1 MGTGYSTDI
10 VTGETS
16 EYVVP
21 PLSLG
26 ESKAAMTSAIND
38 KRDALFLAGFTVTGT
53 GTDLDG
59 ETLQTRDEGDKINW
73 LTSQA
78 AYSAAVAQG
87 AGAVSGA
94 TFRTTTNATVT
105 LTYLQ
110 GLTVLLSMAAW
121 GKDIMGNSWTL
132 KDAVASAAD
141 DEALDEIDLEAGWP

>member
-1 MGTGYSTDI
+1 MTAVLI
-10 VTGETS
+10 NCITGEETL
-16 EYVVP
+16 YTP
-21 PLSLG
+21 PPPTL
-26 ESKAAMTSAIND
+26 EERKAAMILAIND
-38 KRDALFLAGFTVTGT
+38 KRDALFLAGFTVSGT

-59 ETLQTRDEGDKINW
+59 ETLQTRDESDKINW

-94 TFRTTTNATVT
+94 TFRTTSNATVT

-121 GKDIMGNSWTL
+121 GKDIMGNSWAL
-132 KDAVASAAD
+132 KDSVTAAD
-141 DEALDEIDLEAGWP
+141 DETIDEIDLEAGWP

>member
-1 MGTGYSTDI
+1 MAVEINCATG
-10 VTGETS
+10 VETPFTP
-16 EYVVP
+16 P
-21 PLSLG
+21 PLSL
-26 ESKAAMTSAIND
+26 EDRKAAMILAIND
-38 KRDALFLAGFTVTGT
+38 KRDAIFIAGFTVSGT

-59 ETLQTRDEGDKINW
+59 ETLQTRDEGDKVNW

-94 TFRTTTNATVT
+94 TFRTTSNATVT

-132 KDAVASAAD
+132 KDAVADSAD
-141 DEALDEIDLEAGWP
+141 EEALDEIDIGVGWP